1 MRRSKSSG
9 IRQTPTTEQRS
20 GVDRRRK
27 NQFNMRSLLFG
38 GRRETIRRYED
49 RQRAFLVDQ
58 YHQSLFCIIVFIL
71 FLSVLDAILTIFLIN
86 HGAIEVNPIM
96 AFYLDFGPY
105 TFLSV
110 KYGLTSAGLMILLIF
125 KNMFLRSMRV
135 ETGAFLYVILAAF
148 IGVVSWQI
156 FLIHSVI
163 A

>member
-1 MRRSKSSG
+1 MGRSQSSG
-9 IRQTPTTEQRS
+9 IRQTPRTEKRS

-27 NQFNMRSLLFG
+27 NQLNIRSLLFG
-38 GRRETIRRYED
+38 GKRETIRRYED
-49 RQRAFLVDQ
+49 RQRAFLLDQ
-58 YHQSLFCIIVFIL
+58 YHQSLFGVIAIIL
-71 FLSVLDAILTIFLIN
+71 LLSVVDAILTLFLIN

-110 KYGLTSAGLMILLIF
+110 KYGLTSVGLMILLIF

-148 IGVVSWQI
+148 LGVVSWQI

>member
-1 MRRSKSSG
+1 MRPSQNR
-9 IRQTPTTEQRS
+9 RVHQTPTEEKRS

-27 NQFNMRSLLFG
+27 NQFNIRSLLFG

-49 RQRAFLVDQ
+49 RQRAFLLDQ
-58 YHQSLFCIIVFIL
+58 YHQSLFGVIAIIL
-71 FLSVLDAILTIFLIN
+71 LLSVVDAILTLFLIN

-110 KYGLTSAGLMILLIF
+110 KYGLTSVGLMILLIF

-148 IGVVSWQI
+148 LGVVSWQI

>member
-1 MRRSKSSG
+1 MRRSQSRG
-9 IRQTPTTEQRS
+9 VRQTPTTEKRS

-38 GRRETIRRYED
+38 GRRENLRRYED
-49 RQRAFLVDQ
+49 RQRAFLADQ
-58 YHQSLFCIIVFIL
+58 YHQSLFGVIVVIL
-71 FLSVLDAILTIFLIN
+71 LLSVVDAILTLFLIN

-96 AFYLDFGPY
+96 AFYIDFGPY

-110 KYGLTSAGLMILLIF
+110 KYGLTCAGLMILLIF
-125 KNMFLRSMRV
+125 KNLFLRSMRI

-148 IGVVSWQI
+148 IGVVSWQL

>member
-1 MRRSKSSG
+1 M
-9 IRQTPTTEQRS
+9 
-20 GVDRRRK
+20 
-27 NQFNMRSLLFG
+27 L
-38 GRRETIRRYED
+38 
-49 RQRAFLVDQ
+49 
-58 YHQSLFCIIVFIL
+58 
-71 FLSVLDAILTIFLIN
+71 LSVVDAILTLFLIN

-105 TFLSV
+105 TFLGV
-110 KYGLTSAGLMILLIF
+110 KYGLTSVGLMILLIF